1 MKDFKFQ
8 IPTNSRLRLQLTR
21 PTCARQGRCGRVADM
36 FNFKC
41 GNKKSSQA
49 GFSIVYLVVA
59 IFVFSLVLL
68 SILQYALTQFKI
80 VRSTANR
87 EQAFQI
93 AEAGINYYQWYLA
106 HFPSDYWDGNASTT
120 PGPYIHN
127 YTDFDQQTVLGKFEL
142 TITPP
147 SVGSTVVTIK
157 SKGYTIENPK
167 QSRTI
172 TVRYG
177 IPSLAKYGFL
187 TNESVWIGQGE
198 NISGQMHANGGI
210 RFDGT
215 GNAPITSAKNTY
227 SCLSWSGSPCP
238 TTKPGIWGAAA
249 SSTQAFW
256 QFPVP
261 SIVFSSMTSDLNN
274 MKSMASSDGAP
285 AYLGPSNNK
294 GYSLV
299 FKPNGTVDIY
309 IVKKLLNAPSS
320 TYNVNM
326 APVSQSIDYDPNASQ
341 RQLIYSNVP
350 IPARGIFFLQDHV
363 WVEGTVKGRVTV
375 VAAVPGATSNY
386 PNIIIPNNIL
396 YAGSSGS
403 DSLGLIGQGNV
414 LVAYNAPTDL
424 TINAAMIAQN
434 GSIQV
439 YYYASGANIKNSIT
453 VNGSLATYG
462 QWTWTYVSGGG
473 NVVSGFRN
481 TYTNYDGNLLYAP
494 PPSFPLSTDGYQQI
508 SWTSD

>member
-1 MKDFKFQ
+1 MRFLKFFAKGGQ
-8 IPTNSRLRLQLTR
+8 EISNREDYKQ
-21 PTCARQGRCGRVADM
+21 
-36 FNFKC
+36 
-41 GNKKSSQA
+41 SQR

-59 IFVFSLVLL
+59 IFIFSLVLL
-68 SILQYALTQFKI
+68 TILQYAVTQLKV

-93 AEAGINYYQWYLA
+93 AEAGINYYQWHLA
-106 HFPSDYWDGNASTT
+106 HFTSDYWDGNASTT

-127 YTDFDQQTVLGKFEL
+127 YTDFDQQTVLGKYEI
-142 TITPP
+142 TIVPP
-147 SVGSTVVTIK
+147 PVGSTVVTIK
-157 SKGYTIENPK
+157 SKGYTFANPK
-167 QSRTI
+167 QARTI

-187 TNESVWIGQGE
+187 TNESVWIGSGE
-198 NISGQMHANGGI
+198 SVSGQMHSNGGI

-215 GNAPITSAKNTY
+215 GNAPITSAKTTY
-227 SCLSWSGSPCP
+227 ACPSWSGSPCP
-238 TTKPGIWGAAA
+238 TTKPGIWGSAAA
-249 SSTQAFW
+249 STQTFW

-261 SIVFSSMTSDLNN
+261 SIVFSSMTSDLNK
-274 MKSMASSDGAP
+274 MKSIATADNAP

-299 FKPNGTVDIY
+299 FNANGTVNVY
-309 IVKKLLNAPSS
+309 IVKKLTPAPSD
-320 TYNVNM
+320 TYDVNM
-326 APVSQSIDYDPNASQ
+326 VQVSQSIDYDPLPAQ
-341 RQLIYSNVP
+341 RQLIYNNVP
-350 IPARGIFFLQDHV
+350 LPASGIIFLQDNV
-363 WVEGTVKGRVTV
+363 WVEGTVSGRVTV

-386 PNIIIPNNIL
+386 SNIIIANNLL
-396 YAGSSGS
+396 YAGSGS
-403 DSLGLIGQGNV
+403 SLGLIAQGNV
-414 LVAYNAPTDL
+414 LVRYGAPTDL

-434 GSIQV
+434 GSVQV

-453 VNGSLATYG
+453 VNGSLATNG
-462 QWTWTYVSGGG
+462 LWTWTYLNG
-473 NVVSGFRN
+473 NTTVSGFRN

>member
-1 MKDFKFQ
+1 MKIFNLKLINLNRRNQ
-8 IPTNSRLRLQLTR
+8 ENG
-21 PTCARQGRCGRVADM
+21 QG
-36 FNFKC
+36 
-41 GNKKSSQA
+41 

-59 IFVFSLVLL
+59 IFIFSLVLL
-68 SILQYALTQFKI
+68 AVLQYASTQLKV

-93 AEAGINYYQWYLA
+93 AEAGINYYQWHLA

-120 PGPYIHN
+120 SGPYVHN

-142 TITPP
+142 SVIPP

-157 SKGYTIENPK
+157 SKGYTISNPK
-167 QSRTI
+167 QTRTI

-187 TNESVWIGQGE
+187 TNENVWIGDNE
-198 NISGQMHANGGI
+198 HVTGQMHANGGI

-215 GNAPITSAKNTY
+215 GNAQITSAKTTY
-227 SCLSWSGSPCP
+227 SCPGWSGSPCP
-238 TTKPGIWGAAA
+238 ATKPGIWGNAPA
-249 SSTQAFW
+249 STQTFW

-261 SIVFSSMTSDLNN
+261 SIAFSSMTSDLNN
-274 MKSMASSDGAP
+274 MKSLAASDGAP

-299 FKPNGTVDIY
+299 FNSNGTVDIY
-309 IVKKLLNAPSS
+309 IVKKLTSAPSN
-320 TYNVNM
+320 TYDVNNN
-326 APVSQSIDYDPNASQ
+326 PINQSIDYDPNASQ
-341 RQLIYSNVP
+341 RQLIYNDAA
-350 IPARGIFFLQDHV
+350 IPAHGIIFLQDNV

-375 VAAVPGATSNY
+375 VAAIPGATSNY
-386 PNIIIPNNIL
+386 RDIIIANNLL
-396 YAGSSGS
+396 YASGS
-403 DSLGLIGQGNV
+403 GTDTLGLIAQGDI
-414 LVAYNAPTDL
+414 LAAYNAPTNL

-439 YYYASGANIKNSIT
+439 YQYPSGTNIKNSIT

-462 QWTWTYVSGGG
+462 QWTWTYVSGS

-481 TYTNYDGNLLYAP
+481 TYTNYDGSLLYAP
-494 PPSFPLSTDGYQQI
+494 PPSFPLSTDGYRQI